1 MNDVPFNY
9 NDILYHPALI
19 ALVIVFTLVILL
31 LINRNRLLRS
41 WRAYRANGC
50 LNRLGYDQLT
60 QVPCPDGLDHE
71 FVIDRL
77 ILRQDGISILNHKKY
92 PGKIF
97 CAEQIQ
103 QWTQMIGQKSYKFKN
118 PLFELNYQT
127 KALQACLPDIPVDGY
142 LFFDHETDFPKGH
155 PDRVLTPSH
164 IPSQLE
170 RSPSNQPNPAVLS
183 AWDVMKQ
190 RKTAQ

>member
-1 MNDVPFNY
+1 MNDVTPNY
-9 NDILYHPALI
+9 SDILNHPALI
-19 ALVIVFTLVILL
+19 ALVVIVALAILL

-41 WRAYRANGC
+41 WREYRANAC
-50 LNRLGYDQLT
+50 LARLGYDQLT

-71 FVIDRL
+71 FMIDRL
-77 ILRQDGISILNHKKY
+77 ILHHDGISILNHKKY

-103 QWTQMIGQKSYKFKN
+103 EWTQMIGQKSYKFKN

-127 KALQACLPDIPVDGY
+127 KALQACLPDISVDGY
-142 LFFDHETDFPKGH
+142 LFFDLDTDFPKGH
-155 PDRVLTPSH
+155 PDRVLTPDH
-164 IPSQLE
+164 ILPVLE
-170 RSPSNQPNPAVLS
+170 RTPSKQPNEAVLA
-183 AWDVMKQ
+183 AWEVMKQ